1 MLPERCPQPRL
12 MRPVSTLLLVAA
24 VGVTAAV
31 PGLHAQAAGQP
42 SPSARPAPQGQR
54 TAEEVARL
62 AMLPT
67 TLPLPAANPTDVES
81 VDAILAALY
90 DVISGDAG
98 VARDWDRFR
107 SLFVEHARL
116 VPTGRRPDGS
126 GAHRV
131 MTPEG
136 YIALNG
142 AALERGGFHER
153 EIGRRIERYGNIVH
167 VFSAYDS
174 KRRRDDAEPFA
185 RGINSI
191 QLWNDG
197 SRWHVISIFWQAE
210 TPDNPIPAD
219 ILGKR

>member
-1 MLPERCPQPRL
+1 MLPQRCGR
-12 MRPVSTLLLVAA
+12 TLLSLLVAGFL
-24 VGVTAAV
+24 VPDAAV
-31 PGLHAQAAGQP
+31 AQARPQR
-42 SPSARPAPQGQR
+42 SP
-54 TAEEVARL
+54 AEVDSI

-67 TLPLPAANPTDVES
+67 KLPLPEAAPKDVES

-107 SLFVEHARL
+107 SLFVPHARL

-126 GAHRV
+126 AAHRV

-136 YIALNG
+136 YIVLNG
-142 AALERGGFHER
+142 TALEVGGFHER

-167 VFSAYDS
+167 AFSAYDS
-174 KRRRDDAEPFA
+174 KRRRDDAQPFA

-197 SRWHVISIFWQAE
+197 KRWHVVSIFWEGE
-210 TPDNPIPAD
+210 TPSNPIPSD
-219 ILGKR
+219 IIGKR